1 MARSL
6 LGLLLRPWASNS
18 GARRRTPENAGL
30 TRADGWT
37 IEYSTPGGK
46 LPEGDVFNQLF
57 GEITGL
63 LYDVSQHGVL
73 EWSNE
78 QSYDPPALSLG
89 SDGVVYLTTGN
100 AGHTVNPATRTND
113 NVWRPLIP
121 KGTTTQEGIVRLAT
135 VAEDMAGV
143 DNTIASTPAGARQL
157 VTTIVESSASFLIGE
172 SKDLYYTPN
181 PIPTG
186 WLPCDGRAVSR
197 TTYAALWSAIGS
209 TYGNGNGT
217 TTFNLPDRRRR
228 VLLGSGGTRP
238 TRSSGPGTAVGAVGG
253 SETHNLQADE
263 IPAHAHDALPPVE
276 NSAPLYYLERT
287 RTGGSDGGQYHVVVT
302 GPADGSE
309 IGGMAGDHS
318 HELSGDVRGGHFGF
332 QHNNVQPSIVVFS
345 MIYAGV

>member
-1 MARSL
+1 MARNI
-6 LGLLLRPWASNS
+6 LGLLLRPWASS
-18 GARRRTPENAGL
+18 SDARRRTPENAGID
-30 TRADGWT
+30 RADGWT

-63 LYDVSQHGVL
+63 LHDVKQHGVI
-73 EWSNE
+73 EWSSE
-78 QSYDPPALSLG
+78 QSYDPPAISLG
-89 SDGVVYLTTGN
+89 SDGVLYLTTGN
-100 AGHTVNPATRTND
+100 VGHTVNPATRAND
-113 NVWRPLIP
+113 NVWHPIIP
-121 KGTTTQEGIVRLAT
+121 KGTTTQEGVVRLAT

-157 VTTIVESSASFLIGE
+157 VNTIVASSASFFVGE

-197 TTYAALWSAIGS
+197 TTYAALWAAIGS

-228 VLLGSGGTRP
+228 VLMGSGGTRP
-238 TRSSGPGTAVGAVGG
+238 SNSSGPGSNVGNIGG
-253 SETHNLQADE
+253 SETHTLSVNQM
-263 IPAHAHDALPPVE
+263 PAHTHGSGSLTTSTE
-276 NSAPLYYLERT
+276 TPLQHIER
-287 RTGGSDGGQYHVVVT
+287 RDGGGNGIHEFVVNPPST
-302 GPADGSE
+302 SDLAEPA
-309 IGGMAGDHS
+309 GGHS
-318 HELSGDVRGGHFGF
+318 HDISGSTASRGSFEA
-332 QHNNVQPSIVVFS
+332 HNNVPPSIVVFS